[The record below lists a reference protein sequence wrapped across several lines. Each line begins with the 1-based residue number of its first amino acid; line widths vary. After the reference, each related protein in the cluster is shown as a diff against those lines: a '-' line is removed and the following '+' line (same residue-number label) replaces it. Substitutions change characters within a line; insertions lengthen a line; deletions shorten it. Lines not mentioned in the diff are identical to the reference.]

1 MSQIDGGM
9 ERVDRFNKLLQVANE
24 QHTRCSKAWVVGG
37 DIIYVESRKSA
48 EIELEDA
55 KEDMQLSEEL
65 MKEASRFGTIVNMA
79 NIKSISKGARDW
91 YSQVQN
97 DNPCNISV
105 ALVVD
110 SFYSRIIANF
120 FLGFKNSRTIMKIF
134 NEKDIAIEW
143 LYEQLEINKRVG
155 G

>member
-9 ERVDRFNKLLQVANE
+9 ERVERFNKLLQVANE

-37 DIIYVESRKSA
+37 DIIYVESKKSA

-65 MKEASRFGTIVNMA
+65 MADVSRFGTIVNMA
-79 NIKSISKGARDW
+79 NIKSISKDARDW

-97 DNPCNISV
+97 DNPRNVSV
-105 ALVVD
+105 ALIVN

-120 FLGFKNSRTIMKIF
+120 FLGFSNSRTEMKIF
-134 NEKDIAIEW
+134 NKKEDSIEW
-143 LYEQLEINKRVG
+143 LYVKMEIKKIV
-155 G
+155 